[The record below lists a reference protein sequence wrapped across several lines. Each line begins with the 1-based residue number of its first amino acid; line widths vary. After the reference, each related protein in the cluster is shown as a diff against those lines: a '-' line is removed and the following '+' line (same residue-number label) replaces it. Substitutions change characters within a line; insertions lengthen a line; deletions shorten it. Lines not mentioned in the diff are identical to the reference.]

1 MRYEFSLE
9 VGYAVT
15 VTSNPKKLDEKKVE
29 LLLEALAD
37 FDDVPNQDNLYNFL
51 NDVVPNDRELLE
63 DFSDEDIEKARAIEI
78 QYEVAYRDVSRI

>member
-51 NDVVPNDRELLE
+51 NDVVELLE

-78 QYEVAYRDVSRI
+78 QYEVVHRDVSRI